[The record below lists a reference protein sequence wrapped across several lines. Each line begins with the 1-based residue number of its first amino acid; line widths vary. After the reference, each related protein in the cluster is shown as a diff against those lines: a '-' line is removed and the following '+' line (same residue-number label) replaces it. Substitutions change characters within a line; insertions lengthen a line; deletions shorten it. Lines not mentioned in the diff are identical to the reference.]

1 MNVNTKAVVVD
12 SLWLATCE
20 DMLKYTQQIIHKQSS
35 FSYRLFFMPFF
46 FLFLS
51 LNNKKLY

>member
-1 MNVNTKAVVVD
+1 MNVNTKVVVVD

-35 FSYRLFFMPFF
+35 FI
-46 FLFLS
+46 FL
-51 LNNKKLY
+51 